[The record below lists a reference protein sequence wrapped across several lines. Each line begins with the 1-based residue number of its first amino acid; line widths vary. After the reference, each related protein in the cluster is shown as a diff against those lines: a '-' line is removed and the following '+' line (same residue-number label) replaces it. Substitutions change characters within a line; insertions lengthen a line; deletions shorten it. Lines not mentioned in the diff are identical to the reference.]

1 MFACNTVEY
10 LLIESTMNPPI
21 RIADLEKSYPEGF
34 RRKRK
39 ILHHI
44 SLEVPPR
51 EVFGFIGPN
60 GAGKSTTINLMM
72 GFTRP
77 DAGTIHIHG
86 LRPDQPESRRR
97 IGYLPEGPRFYENLT
112 AEELLAFAAKSAGM
126 DHGAFQNAVDPL
138 LDMLSILNVKK
149 RTISTYSK
157 GMKQRLG
164 LAMAMVHDP
173 QTLILDE
180 PMSGLD
186 PLGRS
191 QLKNIILDL
200 KARGKTVFFSS
211 HILNDVETLCD
222 RVAVIHR
229 GRILFCGLTKD
240 FLDTEDDL
248 ESKFVTMIDATE
260 DQHAAQ

>member
-1 MFACNTVEY
+1 MTQ
-10 LLIESTMNPPI
+10 PI
-21 RIADLEKSYPEGF
+21 HILNLEKSYPNGMK
-34 RRKRK
+34 RKRK
-39 ILHHI
+39 ILHGI

-77 DAGTIHIHG
+77 DAGTVRIHG
-86 LRPDQPESRRR
+86 LVPDQPESRRS

-112 AEELLAFAAKSAGM
+112 AEELLFFAARSAGM
-126 DHGAFQNAVDPL
+126 PKAAFKKAVDPL
-138 LDMLSILNVKK
+138 LDMLSILHVKK

-157 GMKQRLG
+157 GMKQRMG
-164 LAMAMVHDP
+164 LAMALIHDP
-173 QTLILDE
+173 QTLVLDE

-186 PLGRS
+186 PIGRN

-222 RVAVIHR
+222 RVGVIHQ
-229 GRILFCGLTKD
+229 GRMLFSGPTKD
-240 FLDTEDDL
+240 FIESGVDL
-248 ESKFVTMIDATE
+248 ESKFVTMIKSAE
-260 DQHAAQ
+260 GRHAAQ

>member
-1 MFACNTVEY
+1 
-10 LLIESTMNPPI
+10 MNAPI
-21 RIADLEKSYPEGF
+21 NIVNLEKSYPDGF
-34 RRKRK
+34 RGKRK
-39 ILHHI
+39 ILHRI

-77 DAGTIHIHG
+77 DAGTIEIHG
-86 LRPDQPESRRR
+86 LRPDQPESRRS

-112 AEELLAFAAKSAGM
+112 AGELLAFAARSAGM
-126 DHGAFQNAVDPL
+126 DARDFEKAVDPVL
-138 LDMLSILNVKK
+138 EMLSILHVKK

-157 GMKQRLG
+157 GMKQRMG
-164 LAMAMVHDP
+164 LAMALIHDP
-173 QTLILDE
+173 RTLILDE

-186 PLGRS
+186 PLGRN

-222 RVAVIHR
+222 RVAVIHQ
-229 GRILFCGLTKD
+229 GRILFCGPTRD
-240 FLDTEDDL
+240 FLDTGDDL
-248 ESKFVTMIDATE
+248 ESRFVTIIKAAE
-260 DQHAAQ
+260 EHHAAQ